1 MKDIGGKTMTFRLLV
16 CYAYRPLSEI
26 GFTDVSC
33 LVLKT
38 QGQAFLRKGILN
50 FLKPTTSPLPS
61 SSHPTPPNPL
71 FSFPLLCLSLS
82 SPSLLSSALPSRLP
96 RVVFFFF
103 QEIYLFFNLCGV
115 ILGCKESWCVTNATP
130 NSYSIWWRNLKLT
143 VWYTC
148 GKNGWPVLY
157 MGGVTGKIPR
167 AFHGRKRKH

>member
-1 MKDIGGKTMTFRLLV
+1 MTFRLLV

-50 FLKPTTSPLPS
+50 FLKPTTSLLPS
-61 SSHPTPPNPL
+61 SSHPTPPQFPPF
-71 FSFPLLCLSLS
+71 FSSSLPFLLLAFPPFLCA
-82 SPSLLSSALPSRLP
+82 PFLP
-96 RVVFFFF
+96 RVVFFF

-130 NSYSIWWRNLKLT
+130 NSYSIWWRRNLKLT

-167 AFHGRKRKH
+167 AFHGRKPKH